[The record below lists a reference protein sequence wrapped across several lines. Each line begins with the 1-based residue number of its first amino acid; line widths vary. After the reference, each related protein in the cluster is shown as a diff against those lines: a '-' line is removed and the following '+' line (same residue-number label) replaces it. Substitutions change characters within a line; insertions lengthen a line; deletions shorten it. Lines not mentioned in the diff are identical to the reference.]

1 MMTNNERYKRTF
13 SALHASEDCLMEVKA
28 MKHTKR
34 NYVSK
39 LVAVCAA
46 VVMVMGLATAAYA
59 ADVGGIQRNIQLWIN
74 GDQTDAVL
82 DIQGG
87 SYTASYQDQYGNSH
101 EIGGGGVVIDSD
113 GTERP
118 LTEAEIL
125 EHLDSPDVQYREDGS
140 VWVCYHSEEVEITD
154 KFDDDGVCYVQLK
167 TDSGVLYLTVKYN
180 DGFAYSPHSY
190 ISPKTFTATPDSD

>member
-1 MMTNNERYKRTF
+1 
-13 SALHASEDCLMEVKA
+13 

-34 NYVSK
+34 IHMSR

-46 VVMVMGLATAAYA
+46 IVMVMGLATAAYA

-74 GDQTDAVL
+74 GDQTDAIL
-82 DIQGG
+82 DIQGIE
-87 SYTASYQDQYGNSH
+87 YTVTYQDQDGSSH
-101 EIGGGGVVIDSD
+101 EIGGGGVVIDND

-140 VWVCYHSEEVEITD
+140 VWVCYHSEEVEITN
-154 KFDDDGVCYVQLK
+154 KFDENGVCYVQLK
-167 TDSGVLYLTVKYN
+167 TDSGTLYLTVKYN
-180 DGFAYSPHSY
+180 DGYASSPHGY
-190 ISPKTFTATPDSD
+190 VSPKTFTATPDSD